1 MFPNQIILPKQDRN
15 LMTVRMFVLV
25 MLSSNLQTFPE
36 LEKEFKNT
44 RLNLAACYFLV
55 GRMFLR

>member
-36 LEKEFKNT
+36 LEKEFNNT
-44 RLNLAACYFLV
+44 RLNFAACYFLV